1 MPLDD
6 VLGVLAMNPYHG
18 TWEKS
23 IKRSGLLREE
33 TGILELRSF
42 YNSSNLPSNYVLKL
56 LVVDG
61 NYRD

>member
-1 MPLDD
+1 
-6 VLGVLAMNPYHG
+6 MNPYHG

-42 YNSSNLPSNYVLKL
+42 HNSSNLPSNYVLKL